1 MNLSKIDD
9 RLNKLESQN
18 RIVGLPN
25 GQYFRSRDYIIYYV
39 NLQKAEA
46 QADKENREVMLTDL
60 SPEDQLVFEGLS
72 MLEIND
78 HEAAISRYLIE
89 QSKQIVN
96 RNKNRGG

>member
-1 MNLSKIDD
+1 MNLSIIK
-9 RLNKLESQN
+9 NKLDMIESQN
-18 RIVGLPN
+18 NIIELPN